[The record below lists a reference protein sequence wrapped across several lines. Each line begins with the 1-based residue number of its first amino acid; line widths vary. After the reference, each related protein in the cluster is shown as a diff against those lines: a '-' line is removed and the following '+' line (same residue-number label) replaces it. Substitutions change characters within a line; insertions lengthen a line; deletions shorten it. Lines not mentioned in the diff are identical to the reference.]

1 MGTQDACTVPL
12 SPSSHPSLSSVVYE
26 ARVRSCATCAANGRE
41 EQLWSAYSSPAL
53 CRWEKAEPSKAL
65 VEAAGET
72 KGLDGGA
79 VEGKSSW
86 TIGVLLF
93 AVVTLF
99 TVVVA
104 LILGQVAV

>member
-1 MGTQDACTVPL
+1 M
-12 SPSSHPSLSSVVYE
+12 VYE
-26 ARVRSCATCAANGRE
+26 ARVRSCATCAANSRE
-41 EQLWSAYSSPAL
+41 EQLWSGYSSAAL
-53 CRWEKAEPSKAL
+53 CRWERAETQKAA
-65 VEAAGET
+65 VEEASVT
-72 KGLDGGA
+72 KGPE